1 MNIGRLTIDPPVL
14 LAPLAGISDSPF
26 RAVTRGL
33 GCPGVVT
40 EMVSAEGI
48 LRQGRGSLELLDYS
62 PAEHPLIVQ
71 IFGQQP
77 ERMATAASL
86 CAEKGFDGI
95 DINMGCPVKKVVR
108 NGAGAALMRN
118 HDKAV
123 EIVKAVRR
131 AVDLP
136 ISVKMRSGWAR
147 AEICAIELSK
157 KLVDAGADLIV
168 IHPRTRNQFFT
179 GQADWN
185 LIALLV
191 EALAVPVIGNGDLQ
205 NVEDG
210 LRMQTQTGCAGVMVG
225 RAALGNPWLPAAIG
239 RHMQSATSP
248 GYPPDDNQRRDIFCI
263 HLQKMIDWLGC
274 EQRAVLRMRKHLV
287 WYTRGFEGA
296 TSLRRK
302 LYRMNTAAEMKT
314 ALDELLFKTGR
325 QPDATERS

>member
-26 RAVTRGL
+26 RAVTRSL

-40 EMVSAEGI
+40 EMVSAEG
-48 LRQGRGSLELLDYS
+48 LVRQGKGSCELLEYS
-62 PAEHPLIVQ
+62 PAEHPLIAQ
-71 IFGQQP
+71 IFGQHP
-77 ERMATAASL
+77 ERMAAAAGL
-86 CAEKGFDGI
+86 CAQKGFDAI

-108 NGAGAALMRN
+108 NGAGAALLRTP
-118 HDKAV
+118 DLAA
-123 EIVKAVRR
+123 EIVKAVRQ
-131 AVDLP
+131 AVTLP
-136 ISVKMRSGWAR
+136 LTVKIRSGWAR
-147 AEICAIELSK
+147 AEINAIALSK
-157 KLVDAGADLIV
+157 RLVEAGADAII

-191 EALAVPVIGNGDLQ
+191 EALDVPVIGSGDLQ

-225 RAALGNPWLPAAIG
+225 RAALGNPWLPAAMG
-239 RHMQSATSP
+239 RHMKSENSP
-248 GYPPDDNQRRDIFCI
+248 DYPPDNKQRRDIFCI

-274 EQRAVLRMRKHLV
+274 ENRAVLRMRKHLV

-296 TSLRRK
+296 ASLRRQ

-325 QPDATERS
+325 QAEAAERS